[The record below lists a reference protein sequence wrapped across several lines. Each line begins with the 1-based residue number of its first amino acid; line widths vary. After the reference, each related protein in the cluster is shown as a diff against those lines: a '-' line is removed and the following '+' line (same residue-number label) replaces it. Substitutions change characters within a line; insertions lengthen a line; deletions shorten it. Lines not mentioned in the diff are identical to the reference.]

1 MTWYRDQEEVVAFAR
16 DMIAAGVLQGSSG
29 VLEYF
34 EKPYGWGREH
44 DWWEENNRTDDRDL
58 WAQGEVDGWES

>member
-1 MTWYRDQEEVVAFAR
+1 MNWHDDRAEVVAFAR

-34 EKPYGWGREH
+34 EKPQGWTR
-44 DWWEENNRTDDRDL
+44 DWEWWMSHGRTDDP
-58 WAQGEVDGWES
+58 EKWEQR